1 MRRLTPSLAIA
12 GALALGIT
20 LAPPATASVSAKLT
34 SVRLSAPYAKAPT
47 AAVIVAKVTQTSY
60 ADISF
65 DVTLEGFRAARSVP
79 YADGPCP
86 ASVAVVDAGVEVTKC
101 GWEQEDGSATL
112 RLALSGTLSAGKI
125 KVKIASGALTAPSKA
140 GSYAVSVSSW
150 AFDTASAD
158 VTVSSGPVK

>member
-1 MRRLTPSLAIA
+1 MRRLTPGLAIA
-12 GALALGIT
+12 AALAFGIA
-20 LAPPATASVSAKLT
+20 LAPPAAASVSAKLT
-34 SVRLSAPYAKAPT
+34 SVRLSAPYTKAPT

-65 DVTLEGFRAARSVP
+65 DVTLEGFRAGRSVP

-86 ASVAVVDAGVEVTKC
+86 ASVAVVDADVKVTQC

-112 RLALSGTLSAGKI
+112 RLALSGTLPSGKI
-125 KVKIASGALTAPSKA
+125 KVKISSEALTAPSKA
-140 GSYAVSVSSW
+140 GTYAVSVSSW
-150 AFDTASAD
+150 AFDTQSAD

>member
-1 MRRLTPSLAIA
+1 MRRLTTGLAIA
-12 GALALGIT
+12 GALALGIA
-20 LAPPATASVSAKLT
+20 LAPPASASVSAKLT
-34 SVRLSAPYAKAPT
+34 SVRLGAPYAKAPT
-47 AAVIVAKVTQTSY
+47 TAVIVAKVTQTSY

-65 DVTLEGFRAARSVP
+65 DVTLEGFRASRSMP

-86 ASVAVVDAGVEVTKC
+86 ASVAVVDANVTVTKC

-112 RLALSGTLSAGKI
+112 RLALSGTLTSGKV

-140 GSYAVSVSSW
+140 GTYAVSVSSW
-150 AFDTASAD
+150 AFDTQTAD